1 MLLRPSALAIAAALS
16 LGAPAAMAD
25 SHVPPSAEIQPAATA
40 PAVTPTQASQD
51 DSSGYAK
58 REQQNKQVANY
69 HGGSVLVIGI
79 SGGALIVIL
88 ILLLLLA

>member
-1 MLLRPSALAIAAALS
+1 MLLRPTALAVAAALS

-25 SHVPPSAEIQPAATA
+25 SHITPSAEVQPAA
-40 PAVTPTQASQD
+40 AVATPTQASQD

-69 HGGSVLVIGI
+69 KGGSVLVIGI